1 MVEALIVSQV
11 FLWIAVIGLG
21 VLCFALTRQIGV
33 LYERIAPAGALS
45 MNEVLKPGEDAPSMS
60 LPTLT
65 GVMQEIGGTRDGKR
79 SQLLFFL
86 SPDCPVC
93 KSLLPAVKSIARAE
107 GDWLDVILASDG
119 SDQAHK
125 EYVKAQGL
133 EAFPYV
139 SSEILGRQFGVA
151 KLPYSVLIDEKGKIA
166 SMGLVNSREHLDSL
180 FVAKQ
185 EGVHSIQDYLNKREP
200 A

>member
-1 MVEALIVSQV
+1 MVEALVISQV

-45 MNEVLKPGEDAPSMS
+45 MNEVLKPGEDAPAMS

-65 GVMQEIGGTRDGKR
+65 GTLQEIGGIRDGKR

-93 KSLLPAVKSIARAE
+93 KSLLPAVKSIRKAE
-107 GDWLDVILASDG
+107 RDWLDIVLASDG

-133 EAFPYV
+133 EDFPYV
-139 SSEILGRQFGVA
+139 NSEILGRQFGIA
-151 KLPYSVLIDEKGKIA
+151 KLPYSVLIDENGKIA

-185 EGVHSIQDYLNKREP
+185 KGVHSIQDYLNKREP